1 MAARVLAERGWDVER
16 AITEVRRVRPG
27 AWTRLHRFS
36 KRGPTRGCVFSS
48 DGIQDVVFNLPV
60 EPTSAPALAW
70 RAFSC
75 LSGGRDGRDGD
86 ASIVVGSFAKLAI
99 QGTSSPPTHPVRR
112 QTTQHHESRW

>member
-60 EPTSAPALAW
+60 EPTSAPALEW
-70 RAFSC
+70 RAFSR
-75 LSGGRDGRDGD
+75 LSGGRGNFSVR
-86 ASIVVGSFAKLAI
+86 AVQVSFLLWANLAH
-99 QGTSSPPTHPVRR
+99 SHK
-112 QTTQHHESRW
+112 